1 VPAPIPTP
9 VLPDKPWYND
19 YTVGTVTNGQ
29 DTYSGYITSGS
40 YSSSLHSHALNK
52 LFDGMGSVNHDFGI
66 NPRALP
72 VGPNNEYLKNVS
84 FNFGMTGY
92 KSAYLSMIDANNYR
106 YYVPPQAVNPPHLDS
121 TMRLEM
127 LGF

>member
-1 VPAPIPTP
+1 
-9 VLPDKPWYND
+9 
-19 YTVGTVTNGQ
+19 VGTVTNGQ

-40 YSSSLHSHALNK
+40 YSSASHSHALNK
-52 LFDGMGSVNHDFGI
+52 LYEGMGSVNHDFGI
-66 NPRALP
+66 NPRTLP
-72 VGPNNEYLKNVS
+72 NGPNNAYLKNVS

-92 KSAYLSMIDANNYR
+92 KSAYLSMTDADVNKQR
-106 YYVPPQAVNPPHLDS
+106 YYVPPQAVNAPHLDS